1 MLLSAEFFIYFK
13 KKAYHSKAYSFN
25 IPENSKYFICNI
37 HSCMQYYSNS
47 FFLVEDFNN
56 SSNLNNDSSL
66 KRSIFKGNDIYFYNC
81 YNKCI
86 NFVFKNKY
94 RK

>member
-1 MLLSAEFFIYFK
+1 MQNSLFYFL

-37 HSCMQYYSNS
+37 LICNILIQIL

-56 SSNLNNDSSL
+56 SSNLNNDSAS
-66 KRSIFKGNDIYFYNC
+66 KRSIFKGNDIYFYNR
-81 YNKCI
+81 YNKYI